1 MTGRQHIG
9 SRWSPGVWAMVAL
22 AVALRLTVLPGYM
35 IQATPGAVTVVVCTA
50 NGAVSQTVGGEGM
63 ASSPDDQQDER
74 SDKSPVCAFS
84 MAGAAL
90 AAPDVRIAAAV
101 PPVAGPTLPALTS
114 STAPGR
120 GLAAPPPPSTGPPF
134 IA

>member
-1 MTGRQHIG
+1 MAGRQHIG
-9 SRWSPGVWAMVAL
+9 SRWSPGVWALVAL

-35 IQATPGAVTVVVCTA
+35 TQAAPGAMTVVLCTA
-50 NGAVSQTVGGEGM
+50 QGAVIQTVGGDG
-63 ASSPDDQQDER
+63 AVSSPDDQKDER

-84 MAGAAL
+84 MAGVAL
-90 AAPDVRIAAAV
+90 PALDVRIVAAA
-101 PPVAGPTLPALTS
+101 PPVAGPTLPSSTT

>member
-1 MTGRQHIG
+1 MTGRRHIG
-9 SRWSPGVWAMVAL
+9 SRWGAGVWALVAL

-35 IQATPGAVTVVVCTA
+35 IQATPHAVTVVLCTA
-50 NGAVSQTVGGEGM
+50 NGAVSQTVDGEGM
-63 ASSPDDQQDER
+63 ASSPDDQKDER
-74 SDKSPVCAFS
+74 SGKSPVCAFS

-90 AAPDVRIAAAV
+90 AAPDVRIVAAA
-101 PPVAGPTLPALTS
+101 PPLAGPTLSPPTT